1 MRDID
6 PMALFRLSVL
16 GPIVS
21 RERLERGELLQLLR
35 QLARQEYAIPG
46 SRRRHISERT
56 LQTWYYAW
64 RRDGVKGLASQPRVD
79 AGRSKLPETV
89 QAAVLAAKR
98 ENPQRAYSRPKRTRI
113 PEQTERSFHDK
124 PNADSTANRTH
135 FPRVS
140 ER

>member
-64 RRDGVKGLASQPRVD
+64 RRDGVKGLASQPRV
-79 AGRSKLPETV
+79 
-89 QAAVLAAKR
+89 
-98 ENPQRAYSRPKRTRI
+98 RI
-113 PEQTERSFHDK
+113 PRK
-124 PNADSTANRTH
+124 PNAHSTLKRTPIPRLSEHAFHAQANAADVATRA
-135 FPRVS
+135 
-140 ER
+140 

>member
-6 PMALFRLSVL
+6 PMASFRLSVL

-35 QLARQEYAIPG
+35 QLTLREYAIPG

-79 AGRSKLPETV
+79 AGRLKLPETV

-98 ENPQRAYSRPKRTRI
+98 ENPQRSVR
-113 PEQTERSFHDK
+113 RSGATSHQ
-124 PNADSTANRTH
+124 A
-135 FPRVS
+135 
-140 ER
+140 